1 MTSLDARYKAALP
14 EFPLFELDL
23 EQDEPFREAA
33 SAPPAPPARKAA
45 ARRAA
50 GAGGQATV
58 LVAEVED
65 SFEASVA
72 QAPDAWVGS
81 APAPAELVGPPA
93 LISLDAVEIDPTPV
107 VDEAEA
113 ALLRAAAVP
122 NWADAVG
129 VFDLETT
136 GIDTDTAR
144 IVSASVAV
152 LDDCG
157 MVVERK
163 DWLLDPGVE
172 IPAGASAVH
181 GISTE
186 RARRYGR
193 PAAEV
198 VPEILAAIRSVERRG
213 IPLVVYNAPYDLTLL
228 HREANRHGHEP
239 LDGSGH
245 VIDPLVVD
253 KALDRYRKGKRT
265 LEVTAA
271 VYGVDLTDAH
281 DAAADAI
288 AAGRLAQ
295 AMASRYSEELGVE
308 LARLHA
314 MQADW
319 CREQAQRFEEYMRR
333 TKDPSFT
340 ADPRWPR
347 R

>member
-1 MTSLDARYKAALP
+1 VTSPDARYKAALP
-14 EFPLFELDL
+14 EFPLFELDFGH
-23 EQDEPFREAA
+23 EEAA
-33 SAPPAPPARKAA
+33 APAAPPAASRRPAHQVASPVVSAA
-45 ARRAA
+45 AP
-50 GAGGQATV
+50 
-58 LVAEVED
+58 VEI
-65 SFEASVA
+65 
-72 QAPDAWVGS
+72 
-81 APAPAELVGPPA
+81 LGPPA
-93 LISLDAVEIDPTPV
+93 LIELDAVEVDATPV

-113 ALLRAAAVP
+113 ALLDAVGVP
-122 NWADAVG
+122 DWAGAVG

-157 MVVERK
+157 VVVERK

-172 IPAGASAVH
+172 IPEGASAVH

-198 VPEILAAIRSVERRG
+198 VEEIIAAIRSVERRG

-228 HREANRHGHEP
+228 AREAARHGHEP
-239 LDGSGH
+239 LDGGGH
-245 VIDPLVVD
+245 VIDPLVID

-271 VYGVDLTDAH
+271 VYGVELTDAH

-295 AMASRYSEELGVE
+295 AMASRYAGALGVE

-314 MQADW
+314 MQAEW
-319 CREQAQRFEEYMRR
+319 CREQAESFEAYMRR

-340 ADPRWPR
+340 ADRSWPCR
-347 R
+347 